1 MRTIITLAITIT
13 LFNCRSKPDILP
25 NYPNKSSAIVF
36 ELGVP
41 KLFFGDAGAE
51 KVWLVKLEKGKNK
64 ISELKLLETNF
75 RSRSRLYYLN
85 IEPGEY
91 AFVGAHIYQ
100 KGNQNQPEAN
110 FYHVFDRINLEKSK
124 FTVKPNQILV
134 LGKYRIEFNG
144 TPLEQ
149 DPDMDN
155 VGESIVGNFKTGIGI
170 KIAAAVATALLG
182 GGSPDSSGYSG
193 FTEIVQT
200 PEMKAEIEKESK
212 LDLEGTEWF
221 VIPIAK

>member
-1 MRTIITLAITIT
+1 MRALVTLSIVIV

-41 KLFFGDAGAE
+41 QILFGDYGAE
-51 KVWLVKLEKGKNK
+51 KVWLVKFDKSKEK

-110 FYHVFDRINLEKSK
+110 FYHVFDRSNLEKSK

-134 LGKYRIEFNG
+134 LGKYRIDFNG
-144 TPLEQ
+144 SPLDQ
-149 DPDMDN
+149 DQDMDT
-155 VGESIVGNFKTGIGI
+155 VGESIIGSFKTSLGI
-170 KIAAAVATALLG
+170 KIAGAVASALLG
-182 GGSPDSSGYSG
+182 GGAPDSSGYSG
-193 FTEIVQT
+193 FKEIVQT
-200 PEMKAEIEKESK
+200 PEIKDEIEKESK

-221 VIPIAK
+221 LIPVSK